1 MRVIKTIS
9 LKKIIANYFVSL
21 TIPVITEPM
30 STESQRIPTNLRA
43 LLILETLAN
52 AGRAM
57 TPTEL
62 GAEIGLPKP
71 TVHRLCTTLEGEGFL
86 VREPHDGRLRPA
98 RRARQLAHGL
108 QVASRTDILR
118 RLVLKSVA
126 TRIGETCNLVVPGN
140 SGMVYLDRVDTP
152 WPLRFQLPV
161 GTEVPF
167 HCTASGKLFLST
179 YANRALDSVLASLE
193 LTPEGPNCAT
203 TPDEMR
209 RRLDEVRAAGYSWDN
224 EEFMAGMIAF
234 AVPIRDPAGR
244 FIAALAFHA
253 PKQRVSF
260 EAGRDHVPTLMEG
273 AARMEELLVAE
284 S

>member
-1 MRVIKTIS
+1 MTDE
-9 LKKIIANYFVSL
+9 
-21 TIPVITEPM
+21 TD
-30 STESQRIPTNLRA
+30 RIPTNLRA
-43 LLILETLAN
+43 LLILETLAQS
-52 AGRAM
+52 GRAM

-71 TVHRLCTTLEGEGFL
+71 TIHRLCTTLEDEGFL

-98 RRARQLAHGL
+98 RRATVLAAGL
-108 QVASRTDILR
+108 HAAARIDISR

-126 TRIGETCNLVVPGN
+126 SRIGETCNLAAPGA
-140 SGMVYLDRVDTP
+140 SGMIYLDRVDTP
-152 WPLRFQLPV
+152 WPMRFQLPV

-179 YANRALDSVLASLE
+179 YGDRALDTVLASLD

-203 TPDEMR
+203 TPGVLR
-209 RRLDEVRAAGYSWDN
+209 QRLDEIRAAGYSWDN

-234 AVPIRDPAGR
+234 AVPIRDPGGR

-253 PKQRVSF
+253 PMQRISF
-260 EAGRDHVPTLMEG
+260 EDGRQHVATLRDG
-273 AARMEELLVAE
+273 AARIEALFL
-284 S
+284 SDP

>member
-1 MRVIKTIS
+1 MKS
-9 LKKIIANYFVSL
+9 D
-21 TIPVITEPM
+21 
-30 STESQRIPTNLRA
+30 SQRIPTNLRA

-86 VREPHDGRLRPA
+86 IREPQDGRLRPA
-98 RRARQLAHGL
+98 QRARALADGL
-108 QVASRTDILR
+108 QIASRVEILR

-126 TRIGETCNLVVPGN
+126 DRIGETCNLAAPGN

-179 YANRALDSVLASLE
+179 FHGRALDSILASLD
-193 LTPEGPNCAT
+193 LAQEGPNCAT
-203 TPDEMR
+203 TPDELR
-209 RRLDEVRAAGYSWDN
+209 QRLEQVREAGYSWDN

-234 AVPIRDPAGR
+234 AAPIRDRAGR

-253 PKQRVSF
+253 PVQRVSF
-260 EAGRDHVPTLMEG
+260 EAGRAHVATLTEG
-273 AARMEELLVAE
+273 AARMEELMFSE
-284 S
+284 G

>member
-1 MRVIKTIS
+1 MVAPCNTS
-9 LKKIIANYFVSL
+9 
-21 TIPVITEPM
+21 PM
-30 STESQRIPTNLRA
+30 TDDKDRIPTNLRA
-43 LLILETLAN
+43 LLILETLAQS
-52 AGRAM
+52 GRAM

-71 TVHRLCTTLEGEGFL
+71 TIHRLCATLADEGFL

-98 RRARQLAHGL
+98 RRATVLASGL
-108 QVASRTDILR
+108 QIAARIDISR

-126 TRIGETCNLVVPGN
+126 AKIGETCNLVAPGD
-140 SGMVYLDRVDTP
+140 SGMIYLDRVDTP
-152 WPLRFQLPV
+152 WPLRFQLPI

-179 YANRALDSVLASLE
+179 YSDRALETVLASID

-203 TPDEMR
+203 TPKALR
-209 RRLDEVRAAGYSWDN
+209 QRINQVRAAGFSWDD

-234 AVPIRDPAGR
+234 AVPVRDPGGR

-253 PKQRVSF
+253 PIQRVNF
-260 EAGRDHVPTLMEG
+260 ETGRDHVATLQDG
-273 AARMEELLVAE
+273 AARMAALLFAD

>member
-1 MRVIKTIS
+1 MTDE
-9 LKKIIANYFVSL
+9 
-21 TIPVITEPM
+21 TD
-30 STESQRIPTNLRA
+30 RIPTNLRA
-43 LLILETLAN
+43 LLILEALAHS
-52 AGRAM
+52 GRAM

-62 GAEIGLPKP
+62 GTEIGLPKP
-71 TVHRLCTTLEGEGFL
+71 TIHRLCTTLEGEGFL
-86 VREPHDGRLRPA
+86 IREPHDGRLRPA
-98 RRARQLAHGL
+98 HRASVLAAGL
-108 QVASRTDILR
+108 NAASRIDISR

-126 TRIGETCNLVVPGN
+126 SKIGETCNLVVTGA

-179 YANRALDSVLASLE
+179 YGDRALDTVLASLD

-203 TPDEMR
+203 TPEVLR
-209 RRLDEVRAAGYSWDN
+209 KRLDQVRAAGYSWDD

-234 AVPIRDPAGR
+234 AVPVSDPGGR

-253 PKQRVSF
+253 PVQRVSLN
-260 EAGRDHVPTLMEG
+260 AGRKHVATLLDS
-273 AARMEELLVAE
+273 AARMEELFFAGP
-284 S
+284 

>member
-1 MRVIKTIS
+1 M
-9 LKKIIANYFVSL
+9 
-21 TIPVITEPM
+21 ITEIM
-30 STESQRIPTNLRA
+30 STDTQRIPTNLRA

-62 GAEIGLPKP
+62 GGEIGLPKP

-98 RRARQLAHGL
+98 RRARALAHGL
-108 QVASRTDILR
+108 QIASRTEILR

-126 TRIGETCNLVVPGN
+126 VKIGETCNLAAPAN
-140 SGMVYLDRVDTP
+140 SGMIYLDRVDTP
-152 WPLRFQLPV
+152 WPLRFQLPI

-179 YANRALDSVLASLE
+179 YGSRALESVLSSLQ
-193 LTPEGPNCAT
+193 LSPEGPNCAT
-203 TPDEMR
+203 TPDDLR
-209 RRLDEVRAAGYSWDN
+209 QRLDEVRAAGYSWDN

-253 PKQRVSF
+253 PVQRVSF
-260 EAGRDHVPTLMEG
+260 EAGRSHVATLKEG
-273 AARMEELLVAE
+273 AARMEELLFAE
-284 S
+284 A